1 MFDIAAERLSNS
13 GSESGE
19 FRDGGTI
26 LKCELFL
33 RPEIPPTNMTA
44 RFDSPKAIVTGGGCR
59 AQAGE
64 LLVSLHAQR
73 TLIVVDPFFASA
85 DFVSEIRATLLRTGV
100 QSELFTDFQ
109 PDPTDQNVLAGAE
122 RFVRFGADSILAI
135 GGGSAID
142 VAKIIGVAAAN
153 PGPVSQFQG
162 YHRVSN
168 SGPPLVAVPTTAGT
182 GSEATKV
189 AVITDTTRNVKM
201 MILDAKLM
209 PTAAV
214 VDYELTFS
222 MPKPLTAHVG
232 VDALTHG
239 IEAYV
244 SRKANPLTDPV
255 ALSSITKIYANLRTA
270 WSDPGNQKAREAMS
284 VAALQG
290 GLAFTNSSVCLV
302 HGMSRPLGLVFHLPH
317 GLSNSVLLPT
327 VTRFSWSG
335 AKARYAEA
343 ARAMQIAPE
352 KSSDESACEALTDW
366 IDRLNDDLQVPRLR
380 DCCGGDVE
388 KFRATLPKMAD
399 DALESGSPQN
409 NPVVPSA
416 SQIIELFDSAW

>member
-1 MFDIAAERLSNS
+1 M
-13 GSESGE
+13 
-19 FRDGGTI
+19 
-26 LKCELFL
+26 
-33 RPEIPPTNMTA
+33 A

-85 DFVSEIRATLLRTGV
+85 EFVSEIRAALTRTGIE
-100 QSELFTDFQ
+100 SELFTNFQ
-109 PDPTDQNVLAGAE
+109 PDPTDQNVFAGVG
-122 RFVRFGADSILAI
+122 RFSKFGADSILAI

-162 YHRVSN
+162 YDRVAN
-168 SGPPLVAVPTTAGT
+168 SGPALVAVPTTAGT

-214 VDYELTFS
+214 VDFELTFS

-255 ALSSITKIYANLRTA
+255 ALSAITKIHANLPTA
-270 WSDPGNQKAREAMS
+270 WSDPGNEKAREAMS
-284 VAALQG
+284 LAALQG

-302 HGMSRPLGLVFHLPH
+302 HGMSRPLGLVFRLPH
-317 GLSNSVLLPT
+317 GLSNSVLLPA
-327 VTRFSWSG
+327 VTRFSWPG
-335 AKARYAEA
+335 AKARYAEI
-343 ARAMQIAPE
+343 ARAIRLAAG
-352 KSSDESACEALTDW
+352 KSSDESACESLAEWLDQ
-366 IDRLNDDLQVPRLR
+366 LNRDLEVPRLR
-380 DCCGGDVE
+380 DCCGGDVT
-388 KFRATLPKMAD
+388 KFRVSLPKMAA

-409 NPVVPSA
+409 NPIVPA
-416 SQIIELFDSAW
+416 ESQIIELFEVAW